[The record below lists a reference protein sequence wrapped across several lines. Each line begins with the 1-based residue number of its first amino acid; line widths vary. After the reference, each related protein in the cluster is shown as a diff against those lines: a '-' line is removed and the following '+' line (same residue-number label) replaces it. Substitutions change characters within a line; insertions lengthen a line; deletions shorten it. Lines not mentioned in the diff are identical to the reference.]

1 MGSALPGEGLETGRG
16 LGLGTRRLSGRKS
29 HQRVRRRFR
38 RRSYLAL
45 TSLLLASSALVSGPA
60 SAADITVTDAASLS
74 AAIAG
79 ASAGDRILLQNDIA
93 LGTTLLPPVLSN
105 ITIDGNGHTI
115 DAGGNNRIFFLDS
128 SATIQNVTLTGGKAT
143 GGNGG
148 AGQNGGGGGLGAGG
162 AIFVNSGTA
171 TIANVGF
178 TNNSATGGNA
188 GGFPLTGS
196 GTAGG
201 GGGGGLGGSGGGSG
215 QDAGGGG
222 GGYSGGGGGAGGSTG
237 AVTTYVGTGGAGPG
251 GAGGD
256 GGSGA
261 AGSNGVNGG
270 TGGAAY
276 INPGIPGWTMGGGGG
291 GGGTNGGTGGG
302 GSLVNVNG
310 GGGGGGAGLAAGS
323 GGNGGTQAG
332 AASTDGTYGG
342 GGGGAGANDSR
353 AGNGGDFGGGGGGT
367 NNAAGGNG
375 GFGSGGGGAGGSGT
389 SGNGGSGGGGGGG
402 NNSYGTPGAGGVGGG
417 NATGSTAGSGAGF
430 GGAVFVRDGAS
441 LTITDGSFSGG
452 SVAGGSTGNA
462 GAAAG
467 SDLFLMNGAT
477 TTFNPTGTLTFNG
490 TIADDSVASVPTGQN
505 FTAGSGAGAAIA
517 ITGGTVALNGA
528 NTFSGGTTVNNGA
541 VASAGNNAAFGAG
554 GVTLDNGTIQAGADN
569 LNLANAIT
577 LNAGNGTVD
586 SNGKTLTLSGVIADG
601 TGNSLTK
608 TGTGTLILTGT
619 NTYSGFTTLAQGTL
633 RLASDGAL
641 GSSTLI
647 TTGSVVDYADGV
659 TIGNSIVIQSNT
671 TQLQVLTGSAH
682 QSGAVTED
690 ANPRPLEK
698 IGAGTL
704 VVDALGNTGATTV
717 TAGTLQGGTSSAFG
731 AWSAFTVASGAT
743 LDIGGYDQ
751 VIGSLSGAGTVTNS
765 GTSDAS
771 LMVGGGGYINSAAT
785 FSGVIADGATNK
797 TGLIVDGDG
806 SGGAFILT
814 GNNTYTGQT
823 VICDC
828 GVLQIG
834 NGGTSGAI
842 VSDVANSGLLIFNRS
857 DTYTFANTI
866 SDGGGAPGRV
876 EIKGSGVITFSAA
889 NTYSGGTLIDA
900 NATLQVTNNNAAG
913 TGAIIFDGGTLQ
925 AGANN
930 LDIANAVSVTNNGG
944 TVDTQAN
951 TLTLSG
957 TISDASG
964 QTGSLTKIGS
974 GELILTSSGTSSYT
988 GTTNVEAGTLTV
1000 GAYRA
1005 VPIGTAVTVNS
1016 GATFKIA
1023 DSTGF
1028 NDIGSLANGTSGGG
1042 AVSIGTGAGLN
1053 IGNGGAN
1060 TANTTFGGTFT
1071 GAGDLQYTG
1080 GGKLTL
1086 TGTGSQIGAGLTVGA
1101 TAGSRTGP
1109 AGELDI
1115 SGGTFETG
1123 NGVLVIDGKLTV
1135 SNGGTLTSDATPI
1148 ISGTSSAQILVT
1160 GTGSNLKA
1168 SGGFTV
1174 GDFVFYPGSGKLTI
1188 ADGGTVTMLTNN
1200 NLDIGAHGI
1209 LELGTG
1215 GLAGTFAGPSIQNNG
1230 QIVANFTDSSALTAT
1245 VSGNGSITKQGSGTL
1260 TLSGASNSYS
1270 GGTFVQGGTLEL
1282 TNTSSLGAG
1291 ALTMEAGTTLLIQSS
1306 FGSFSNDVTLNGLAT
1321 FKINSAASGPFAG
1334 IPITMESSG
1343 TISGNGGL
1351 IKTGDS
1357 TLVLMGSNTYH
1368 GGTVL
1373 TQGTVQVTNASSLG
1387 DGTLTFNGGTL
1398 QPDPTANNLTL
1409 TNAVAMNTAGG
1420 TVNVD
1425 SAMTFTL
1432 GGTITNGVGAGA
1444 LTKTGDGTLVLAGN
1458 STFSGGTSLQGG
1470 TLRLGSNNALG
1481 SGGLATSGAVTV
1493 DYANGVT
1500 IGNAITTTGGATSL
1514 NTDTGVTAQQT
1525 GAVTATG
1532 LGIAKTGAG
1541 TLIVNNLTAGLAY
1554 ISAGTLQGG
1563 AANAFGSGT
1572 NIFVGGTFDL
1582 GGFNQSLAGIV
1593 GTTSGIVTN
1602 NGASAA
1608 TLTLAP
1614 PSGTLAFDGTLTDGS
1629 KALGLTLNGASDS
1642 TYVLTGT
1649 NTYSGATTVTSGT
1662 LQVDGSITSAST
1674 VSGGILSGTG
1684 QVGAVTVNS
1693 GGALVGGT
1701 IGTPGMLTVNGN
1713 LTMNA
1718 GSAYVVFA
1726 NPTLIGNTLVTGT
1739 ASLNG
1744 TVFVNAQTGQRYQAG
1759 QYTLMTV
1766 QGGITGGTT
1775 FSALNTLGFGYSVRN
1790 PRLSYDATHVYLLL
1804 DIGTITPLL
1813 NGSAGQNQRNVAAGI
1828 DNALI
1833 GGSNP
1838 STAFQ
1843 NLFNLQGNA
1852 LNNGLAQISGES
1864 SGGIMQAGVQFTTA
1878 FLNMMLNPFGGAPSG
1893 NVGALGYARA
1903 MGANGSVNVSP
1914 EAAAAYAAV
1923 TPRDKRERVDSFAAR
1938 WSVWGGGFGGQ
1949 NKTNGDATAGTSDL
1963 TARAYGFAAGA
1974 DYRATP
1980 TTLLG
1985 FALAGGGTNWSVA
1998 QVTGGGRSDVFQI
2011 GAYGSQQFGAAYISG
2026 ALTYGWHSVRTDRT
2040 VTVAGTDRLGA
2051 SFNAHS
2057 FGGRIETGYRFAMP
2071 VVAVTPYAAFQ
2082 AQNFRTPAYGEAA
2095 TSGLGTFAL
2104 DYAAR
2109 STTATRIE
2117 LGTWFDRTFILAHGD
2132 ALSLRARAAW
2142 AHDHADT
2149 GIGAAFQTLP
2159 GSSFTVSGTAIP
2171 ADSALLT
2178 LGAEYRMA
2186 SGLSFA
2192 AKFDS
2197 ELSGKGQTYG
2207 GLGSVRYAW

>member
-60 SAADITVTDAASLS
+60 FAADITVTDAASLS

-128 SATIQNVTLTGGKAT
+128 TATIQNVTLTGGKAT

-148 AGQNGGGGGLGAGG
+148 GINSASGGGGLGAGG

-171 TIANVGF
+171 TVANVAF
-178 TNNSATGGNA
+178 TNNTATGGNA
-188 GGFPLTGS
+188 GTTAPLGTG
-196 GTAGG
+196 TLGG
-201 GGGGGLGGSGGGSG
+201 GGGGGLGGSGGSGG

-237 AVTTYVGTGGAGPG
+237 AVTTYVGVGGDGPG
-251 GAGGD
+251 GAGGN

-270 TGGAAY
+270 AGGAVNT
-276 INPGIPGWTMGGGGG
+276 NPGIPGWTMGGGGG
-291 GGGTNGGTGGG
+291 GGGLNGGTGGD
-302 GSLVNVNG
+302 GSLANVNG
-310 GGGGGGAGLAAGS
+310 GGGGGGGGLASGN
-323 GGNGGTQAG
+323 GGNGGTQLG
-332 AASTDGTYGG
+332 FGSTAATNGTTGG
-342 GGGGAGANDSR
+342 GGGGAAASNSSG
-353 AGNGGDFGGGGGGT
+353 GNGGDFGGGGGGT
-367 NNAAGGNG
+367 NSAGAGNG
-375 GFGSGGGGAGGSGT
+375 GFGGGGGGAGGAGT
-389 SGNGGSGGGGGGG
+389 GGTGGFGGGGGSGAFY
-402 NNSYGTPGAGGVGGG
+402 STPGAGGVGGG
-417 NATGSTAGSGAGF
+417 NATASIAGGGAGF

-441 LTITDGSFSGG
+441 LNITDGSFAGG
-452 SVAGGSTGNA
+452 SVTGGNGGGNN

-467 SDLFLMNGAT
+467 TDLFLMSGTT

-490 TIADDSVASVPTGQN
+490 TIADDSAASVPTGQS

-517 ITGGTVALNGA
+517 ISGGTVALNGA
-528 NTFSGGTTVNNGA
+528 NTYSGGTTVNNGA
-541 VASAGNNAAFGAG
+541 VASAGNNAAFGTG

-577 LNAGNGTVD
+577 LGAGNGTVD

-601 TGNSLTK
+601 AGNSLTK
-608 TGTGTLILTGT
+608 TGTGTLILT
-619 NTYSGFTTLAQGTL
+619 
-633 RLASDGAL
+633 
-641 GSSTLI
+641 
-647 TTGSVVDYADGV
+647 
-659 TIGNSIVIQSNT
+659 
-671 TQLQVLTGSAH
+671 
-682 QSGAVTED
+682 
-690 ANPRPLEK
+690 
-698 IGAGTL
+698 
-704 VVDALGNTGATTV
+704 
-717 TAGTLQGGTSSAFG
+717 
-731 AWSAFTVASGAT
+731 
-743 LDIGGYDQ
+743 
-751 VIGSLSGAGTVTNS
+751 NS
-765 GTSDAS
+765 G
-771 LMVGGGGYINSAAT
+771 
-785 FSGVIADGATNK
+785 
-797 TGLIVDGDG
+797 
-806 SGGAFILT
+806 
-814 GNNTYTGQT
+814 
-823 VICDC
+823 
-828 GVLQIG
+828 
-834 NGGTSGAI
+834 
-842 VSDVANSGLLIFNRS
+842 
-857 DTYTFANTI
+857 
-866 SDGGGAPGRV
+866 
-876 EIKGSGVITFSAA
+876 
-889 NTYSGGTLIDA
+889 NTYSGGTIVSA
-900 NATLQVTNNNAAG
+900 GTLQLTDNNAAS
-913 TGAIIFDGGTLQ
+913 TGRITLNGGTLQ
-925 AGANN
+925 PGVDN
-930 LDIANAVSVTNNGG
+930 LTIANAIGLGNNGG
-944 TVDTQAN
+944 TVDTQAY

-957 TISDASG
+957 TITDTTA
-964 QTGSLTKIGS
+964 QPGSLTKIGS

-988 GTTNVEAGTLTV
+988 GATNVEAGTLTV

-1005 VPIGTAVTVNS
+1005 VPLGTAVTVNS

-1023 DSTGF
+1023 DNTGF
-1028 NDIGSLANGTSGGG
+1028 NEIGSLANGTSGGG
-1042 AVSIGTGAGLN
+1042 TVSIGTTAGLS

-1101 TAGSRTGP
+1101 AAASRTGP

-1123 NGVLVIDGKLTV
+1123 TGVFVIDGKLTV
-1135 SNGGTLTSDATPI
+1135 SNGGTLTSDTTPI

-1174 GDFVFYPGSGKLTI
+1174 GDFIPLPGSGKLTI

-1215 GLAGTFAGPSIQNNG
+1215 GLAGTFAGPSIQNDG

-1245 VSGNGSITKQGSGTL
+1245 VSGNGSVTKKGSGTL

-1270 GGTFVQGGTLEL
+1270 GGTFLQGGTLEL

-1291 ALTMEAGTTLLIQSS
+1291 SLTMEAGTTLFIQSS

-1321 FKINSAASGPFAG
+1321 VKVNSAASGPFAG
-1334 IPITMESSG
+1334 IPIVMQSSG

-1357 TLVLMGSNTYH
+1357 TLVLMGTNTYH

-1387 DGTLTFNGGTL
+1387 DGTITFNGGAL
-1398 QPDPTANNLTL
+1398 EPGANNLTL
-1409 TNAVAMNTAGG
+1409 TNAGAINAAGG
-1420 TVNVD
+1420 TVNVN
-1425 SAMTFTL
+1425 AATTFTL
-1432 GGTITNGVGAGA
+1432 SGAIGDGIGAGT
-1444 LTKTGDGTLVLAGN
+1444 LTKTGDGVLILSGN

-1481 SGGLATSGAVTV
+1481 TGGLATSGTVTV

-1514 NTDTGVTAQQT
+1514 NTDTGITAHQT

-1532 LGIAKTGAG
+1532 QTIYKTGDG
-1541 TLIVNNLTAGLAY
+1541 TLTVDNVNAGPVY
-1554 ISAGTLQGG
+1554 ILAGTLQGG
-1563 AANAFGSGT
+1563 VLNAFGSNAT
-1572 NIFVGGTFDL
+1572 VYIANSFLDL
-1582 GGFNQSLAGIV
+1582 GGYNQSIADLQMAPG
-1593 GTTSGIVTN
+1593 GTVTN
-1602 NGASAA
+1602 NGAAAA
-1608 TLTLAP
+1608 TLTLT
-1614 PSGTLAFDGTLTDGS
+1614 PSSGTTTLGGTLADGTKT
-1629 KALGLTLNGASDS
+1629 LGLTLNGASDS
-1642 TYVLTGT
+1642 TIVLTGT

-1693 GGALVGGT
+1693 GGTLVGGT
-1701 IGTPGMLTVNGN
+1701 AGTPGTLTVNGN

-1718 GSAYVVFA
+1718 GANYVVFA

-1744 TVFVNAQTGQRYQAG
+1744 AVFVNAQTGQRYQAG

-1813 NGSAGQNQRNVAAGI
+1813 NGSAGRNQRNVAAGI

-1864 SGGIMQAGVQFTTA
+1864 SGGIAQAGVQFTTA

-1893 NVGALGYARA
+1893 NPGALGYARPV
-1903 MGANGSVNVSP
+1903 GANISP

-1949 NKTNGDATAGTSDL
+1949 NKTSGDATAGTSDL

-2040 VTVAGTDRLGA
+2040 VTVGGTDRLGA

-2057 FGGRIETGYRFAMP
+2057 FGGRVEAGYRFAMP
-2071 VVAVTPYAAFQ
+2071 AIAVTPYAAFQ

-2117 LGTWFDRTFILAHGD
+2117 LGTWLDRTFILAHGD

-2159 GSSFTVSGTAIP
+2159 GSSFTVSGTAMP